1 MTTALR
7 TLLYTD
13 SMAEAVHYDI
23 EHLSRYHYS
32 RSPKQCVMMLCLKPQ
47 NDRGQRVLNFE
58 IETDPAALLT
68 SEQDCFGNTRHVFN
82 LNGEHGVL
90 EIIARSK
97 VSPAPFSPLPH
108 SLGAGAWNEIRS
120 WNDSFA
126 LWDFVHPS
134 ALTRP
139 SSLLGEFVDRHG
151 IRPGKDPLKGLLRLS
166 DTLHRCF
173 RYVPGSTSVLSSI
186 EQILTS
192 GSGVCQDYAH
202 TMIAIARSWGIPARY
217 VSGYLRLSGL
227 EGEQAPENAT
237 HAWVEC
243 LLPELGWVG
252 FDPTNRCLVDER
264 HVRIA
269 VGRDYRDVSPTRG
282 VLQGGESTGIEVSV
296 RVSAPAKP
304 QGFGEEAFADNTGI
318 PPRNTGVLSRK

>member
-1 MTTALR
+1 
-7 TLLYTD
+7 
-13 SMAEAVHYDI
+13 MAEAVHYDI

-120 WNDSFA
+120 WKDSFA

-139 SSLLGEFVDRHG
+139 PSLLGDFVDRHG
-151 IRPGKDPLKGLLRLS
+151 IRPGEDPLKGLLRLS

-173 RYVPGSTSVLSSI
+173 RYVPGTTSVLSSI

-269 VGRDYRDVSPTRG
+269 VGRDFRDVSPTRG

-296 RVSAPAKP
+296 RVSTPAKP

>member
-1 MTTALR
+1 
-7 TLLYTD
+7 
-13 SMAEAVHYDI
+13 MAESVRYDI

-32 RSPKQCVMMLCLKPQ
+32 RSPKQCMMMLCLKPPD
-47 NDRGQRVLNFE
+47 DRGQQVLNFG

-82 LNGEHGVL
+82 LFGEHRVL
-90 EIIARSK
+90 EIIARST

-108 SLGAGAWNEIRS
+108 CLGPGAWNEIRS
-120 WNDSFA
+120 WKDSFA

-139 SSLLGEFVDRHG
+139 SSLLTRFVDRHG
-151 IRPGKDPLKGLLRLS
+151 IRPGEDPLEGLLRLS

-173 RYVPGSTSVLSSI
+173 RYVPGSTSVTSSI
-186 EQILTS
+186 EQILKS

-202 TMIAIARSWGIPARY
+202 AMIAIARSWGIPARY
-217 VSGYLRLSGL
+217 VSGYLHLSGL

-243 LLPELGWVG
+243 LLPEFGWVG
-252 FDPTNRCLVDER
+252 FDPTNRCLADER
-264 HVRIA
+264 HLRIA
-269 VGRDYRDVSPTRG
+269 TGRDYRDVSPTRG
-282 VLQGGESTGIEVSV
+282 VMRGGESTGIEVAV
-296 RVSAPAKP
+296 KVSARARSPAAR
-304 QGFGEEAFADNTGI
+304 EEAIAEG
-318 PPRNTGVLSRK
+318 TGVLTRK

>member
-1 MTTALR
+1 
-7 TLLYTD
+7 
-13 SMAEAVHYDI
+13 MAEAVHYDI

-32 RSPKQCVMMLCLKPQ
+32 RSPRQCVMMLCLKPQ
-47 NDRGQRVLNFE
+47 DDRGQQVLNFG

-68 SEQDCFGNTRHVFN
+68 SEQDGFGNTRHVFN
-82 LNGEHGVL
+82 LKGEHQDL
-90 EIIARSK
+90 EIIARST
-97 VSPAPFSPLPH
+97 VSPAPFSPLPRR
-108 SLGAGAWNEIRS
+108 LGTGAWNEIRS
-120 WNDSFA
+120 WKDSFA

-134 ALTRP
+134 ALTGP
-139 SSLLGEFVDRHG
+139 SSLLTQFVDRHG
-151 IRPGKDPLKGLLRLS
+151 IQPGEDPLEGLLRLS

-173 RYVPGSTSVLSSI
+173 RYVPGSTSVMSSI

-202 TMIAIARSWGIPARY
+202 TMIAIARSWRIPARY
-217 VSGYLRLSGL
+217 VSGYLHLSGM

-252 FDPTNRCLVDER
+252 FDPTNRCLADER

-282 VLQGGESTGIEVSV
+282 VLRGGESTGIEVAV
-296 RVSAPAKP
+296 RVTARARP
-304 QGFGEEAFADNTGI
+304 QGMREEAFADG
-318 PPRNTGVLSRK
+318 TGVLSRK

>member
-1 MTTALR
+1 MVE
-7 TLLYTD
+7 
-13 SMAEAVHYDI
+13 SVHYDI

-47 NDRGQRVLNFE
+47 NDRGQRVLNFG

-82 LNGEHGVL
+82 LNGEHRIL
-90 EIIARSK
+90 EIIARST

-108 SLGAGAWNEIRS
+108 CLGPGAWNEIRS
-120 WNDSFA
+120 WKDSFA

-134 ALTRP
+134 ALTQP
-139 SSLLGEFVDRHG
+139 SSLLAEFVGRHG
-151 IRPGKDPLKGLLRLS
+151 IQPGTDPLEGLLRLS
-166 DTLHRCF
+166 DTLHRSF
-173 RYVPGSTSVLSSI
+173 RYVPGSTSAMSSI
-186 EQILTS
+186 DRILTS
-192 GSGVCQDYAH
+192 GRGVCQDYAH
-202 TMIAIARSWGIPARY
+202 TMIAIARSWSIPARY
-217 VSGYLRLSGL
+217 VSGYLHLSGL

-237 HAWVEC
+237 HAWAEC

-252 FDPTNRCLVDER
+252 FDPTNQCLADER

-282 VLQGGESTGIEVSV
+282 VLQGGESTAIEVDV
-296 RVSAPAKP
+296 KVSARTEP
-304 QGFGEEAFADNTGI
+304 QGARKAVFAE
-318 PPRNTGVLSRK
+318 RTGVLSRK

>member
-1 MTTALR
+1 
-7 TLLYTD
+7 
-13 SMAEAVHYDI
+13 MAEAVHYDI

-32 RSPKQCVMMLCLKPQ
+32 RSPRQCVMMLCLKPQ
-47 NDRGQRVLNFE
+47 NDRGQQVLNFG

-82 LNGEHGVL
+82 LNGEHQDL
-90 EIIARSK
+90 EIIARST
-97 VSPAPFSPLPH
+97 VSPAPFSPRPH
-108 SLGAGAWNEIRS
+108 RLGTGAWNEIRS
-120 WNDSFA
+120 WKDSFA
-126 LWDFVHPS
+126 LWDFVHSS

-139 SSLLGEFVDRHG
+139 SSLLTRFVDRHG
-151 IRPGKDPLKGLLRLS
+151 IQPGEDPLEGLLRLS
-166 DTLHRCF
+166 DTLYRCF
-173 RYVPGSTSVLSSI
+173 RYVPGSTSVMSSI

-202 TMIAIARSWGIPARY
+202 TMIAIARSWSIPARY
-217 VSGYLRLSGL
+217 VSGYLHLSGL

-243 LLPELGWVG
+243 RLPELGWVG
-252 FDPTNRCLVDER
+252 FDPTNRCLADER

-282 VLQGGESTGIEVSV
+282 VLRGGESTGIEVSV
-296 RVSAPAKP
+296 RVIARAHP
-304 QGFGEEAFADNTGI
+304 QGAREEALVE
-318 PPRNTGVLSRK
+318 RTGVLARK

>member
-1 MTTALR
+1 
-7 TLLYTD
+7 
-13 SMAEAVHYDI
+13 MAEAVHYDI

-58 IETDPAALLT
+58 IETDPAAPLT

-120 WNDSFA
+120 WKDSFA

-151 IRPGKDPLKGLLRLS
+151 IRPGEDPLKGLLRLS
-166 DTLHRCF
+166 DTLNRCF

-202 TMIAIARSWGIPARY
+202 TMIAIARSWRIPARY
-217 VSGYLRLSGL
+217 VSGYLHLSGL
-227 EGEQAPENAT
+227 EGEQARENAT

-252 FDPTNRCLVDER
+252 FDPTNRCLADER

-304 QGFGEEAFADNTGI
+304 QGFREEAFADNTGI
-318 PPRNTGVLSRK
+318 LPQNTGVLSRKQGCHH

>member
-1 MTTALR
+1 
-7 TLLYTD
+7 
-13 SMAEAVHYDI
+13 MAEAVHYDI

-32 RSPKQCVMMLCLKPQ
+32 RSPKQCVMMLCLRPQ

-82 LNGEHGVL
+82 LNGEHRVL

-108 SLGAGAWNEIRS
+108 SLGAGAWSEIRS
-120 WNDSFA
+120 WKDSFA

-134 ALTRP
+134 PLTRP
-139 SSLLGEFVDRHG
+139 SSLLIEFVDRHG
-151 IRPGKDPLKGLLRLS
+151 IQPGEDPLKGLLRLS

-173 RYVPGSTSVLSSI
+173 RYVPGSTSVSSSI

-202 TMIAIARSWGIPARY
+202 TMIAIARSWSIPSRY
-217 VSGYLRLSGL
+217 VSGYLHLSGL
-227 EGEQAPENAT
+227 EGEQALGNAT

-252 FDPTNRCLVDER
+252 FDPTNRCLADGR

-269 VGRDYRDVSPTRG
+269 VGRDYTDVSPTRG
-282 VLQGGESTGIEVSV
+282 VLRGGESSGIDVSV
-296 RVSAPAKP
+296 RVSAPANP
-304 QGFGEEAFADNTGI
+304 QGVREGAFADRTGI
-318 PPRNTGVLSRK
+318 LPQNAGVAARK

>member
-1 MTTALR
+1 
-7 TLLYTD
+7 
-13 SMAEAVHYDI
+13 MAEAVHYDI

-32 RSPKQCVMMLCLKPQ
+32 RSPKQCVMMLCLKPR
-47 NDRGQRVLNFE
+47 NDRGQRVLNFG

-82 LNGEHGVL
+82 LNGEHQVL
-90 EIIARSK
+90 EIIARST
-97 VSPAPFSPLPH
+97 VSPTPFSPLPGC
-108 SLGAGAWNEIRS
+108 LGAGVWHEIRS
-120 WNDSFA
+120 WKDSFA

-139 SSLLGEFVDRHG
+139 SSLLGDFVDRHG
-151 IRPGKDPLKGLLRLS
+151 IRPGEDPLKGLLRLS

-202 TMIAIARSWGIPARY
+202 TMIAIARSWSIPARY
-217 VSGYLRLSGL
+217 VSGYLHLSGL
-227 EGEQAPENAT
+227 EGEQSAGNAT

-252 FDPTNRCLVDER
+252 FDPTNRCLADER

-282 VLQGGESTGIEVSV
+282 VLRGGESTGIEVAV
-296 RVSAPAKP
+296 RVSAQATP
-304 QGFGEEAFADNTGI
+304 QGMREEALAD
-318 PPRNTGVLSRK
+318 RTGVLSRK

>member
-1 MTTALR
+1 M
-7 TLLYTD
+7 
-13 SMAEAVHYDI
+13 
-23 EHLSRYHYS
+23 
-32 RSPKQCVMMLCLKPQ
+32 MMLCLKPQ
-47 NDRGQRVLNFE
+47 NDRGQRVLNFG
-58 IETDPAALLT
+58 IKTDPAALLT
-68 SEQDCFGNTRHVFN
+68 SEQDCFGNTRHLFN
-82 LNGEHGVL
+82 LNGEHQVL
-90 EIIARSK
+90 EIIARST

-120 WNDSFA
+120 WKDSFA

-139 SSLLGEFVDRHG
+139 SSLLTEFVDRHG
-151 IRPGKDPLKGLLRLS
+151 IRPGEDPLEGLLRLS
-166 DTLHRCF
+166 DTLYRSF
-173 RYVPGSTSVLSSI
+173 RYVPGSTSVMSSI

-202 TMIAIARSWGIPARY
+202 TMIAVARSWSIPARY
-217 VSGYLRLSGL
+217 VSGYLHLSGL

-243 LLPELGWVG
+243 LLPQLGWVG
-252 FDPTNRCLVDER
+252 FDPTNRCLADER

-282 VLQGGESTGIEVSV
+282 VLRGGESTGIEVAV
-296 RVSAPAKP
+296 RVNARANPP
-304 QGFGEEAFADNTGI
+304 GMWEESLAD
-318 PPRNTGVLSRK
+318 RTGVL

>member
-1 MTTALR
+1 
-7 TLLYTD
+7 
-13 SMAEAVHYDI
+13 MAEAVHYDI
-23 EHLSRYHYS
+23 EHVSRYHYS

-47 NDRGQRVLNFE
+47 NDRGQRVLHFG

-82 LNGEHGVL
+82 LNGEHRVL
-90 EIIARSK
+90 EIIARST
-97 VSPAPFSPLPH
+97 VSPTRFSPLPH
-108 SLGAGAWNEIRS
+108 RLGPGAWDEIRS
-120 WNDSFA
+120 WKDAFA

-139 SSLLGEFVDRHG
+139 SSLLTEFVDRHG
-151 IRPGKDPLKGLLRLS
+151 IRPGTDPLEGLLRLS
-166 DTLHRCF
+166 DTLHGCF
-173 RYVPGSTSVLSSI
+173 RYVPGSTSAMSSI
-186 EQILTS
+186 EQILIS
-192 GSGVCQDYAH
+192 GRGVCQDYAH
-202 TMIAIARSWGIPARY
+202 IMIAIARSWSIPARY
-217 VSGYLRLSGL
+217 VSGYLHLSGL

-252 FDPTNRCLVDER
+252 FDPTNRCLADER

-282 VLQGGESTGIEVSV
+282 VLRGGESTAIEVAVSV
-296 RVSAPAKP
+296 RARTDP
-304 QGFGEEAFADNTGI
+304 QGAPNQAFAERTS
-318 PPRNTGVLSRK
+318 VLSRK